1 MIEKEYLAN
10 RVATANDAQL
20 VVIIY
25 EGLIGRI
32 NTAIEDIDDGNREKL
47 NTSINKIREI
57 LAELLTTLKG
67 DSEIASNLRSIYV
80 YINKLV
86 TEAEIKEDKTKLT
99 EAIKVINPIY
109 EAWQE
114 LGQKGEV
121 AVASDKDNIPN
132 KSKPSIVAGMTYGKG
147 QLNDYVIDHGDRWGK
162 G

>member
-1 MIEKEYLAN
+1 MIEKEYLSN

-20 VVIIY
+20 VVIVY
-25 EGLIGRI
+25 DGLIDTI
-32 NTAIEDIDDGNREKL
+32 NSAIEYIENKDKEKL

-57 LAELLTTLKG
+57 LAELLSTLKG
-67 DSEIASNLRSIYV
+67 DSEIANNLRSIYV

-86 TEAEIKEDKTKLT
+86 TEAEIKQDKEKLED
-99 EAIKVINPIY
+99 AIKVINPLY

-114 LGQKGEV
+114 LGEKEV
-121 AVASDKDNIPN
+121 NVSSDINKIHK

-147 QLNDYVIDHGDRWGK
+147 QLNDYVVDDENRWNK